1 MKRVL
6 FAHALLICG
15 LALTLG
21 GELSAGRSAA
31 ATRLA
36 AEAEA
41 AAAAATTEATT
52 ETATATMDVALQV
65 NGSPMAFRGRGEC
78 HFTDAGSIYERPARA
93 WGATIDTDTRY
104 VNFASWRL
112 KQDDREL
119 MNLMVR
125 IGETEH
131 RVSTVKV
138 GDQGTVRGAGGST
151 FTKQGAGGVFTID
164 ATSDK
169 GARITGRLTCSAFGS
184 PEDNG

>member
-1 MKRVL
+1 MRRFL

-21 GELSAGRSAA
+21 GELAAGRSAA

-36 AEAEA
+36 AAEA
-41 AAAAATTEATT
+41 AALKSASRDS
-52 ETATATMDVALQV
+52 TATTMDVALHV
-65 NGSPMAFRGRGEC
+65 NGTPVAFQGKGEC
-78 HFTDAGSIYERPARA
+78 HFTDGGSIHEQPARA
-93 WGATIDTDTRY
+93 WGATIDADTRY

-112 KQDDREL
+112 KTDHREL

-125 IGETEH
+125 IGNIEH
-131 RVSTVKV
+131 RVSTVKA
-138 GDQGTVRGAGGST
+138 GDQGKMQGSGGST
-151 FTKQGAGGVFTID
+151 FTKNGIGGVFTID

-169 GARITGRLTCSAFGS
+169 GAKITGRLTCSAFGT